1 MLLKDQDAVNVVALV
16 VSDAAGAKK
25 VFTPQPQSGSALPPA
40 DIVFQLYA
48 CIDGKRFR
56 RNSPTRP
63 EIEAKWPTLAS
74 QLLAEPSKAK
84 VQCPTPL
91 RMQYAK
97 KGFNDR
103 LVSRQPTVLI
113 IGRTIASK

>member
-1 MLLKDQDAVNVVALV
+1 MTTILLKNQNAVNVVALG

-25 VFTPQPQSGSALPPA
+25 VFTPRPQSGGALPPA
-40 DIVFQLYA
+40 DTVFQLYA

-63 EIEAKWPTLAS
+63 EIEAEWPTSAS
-74 QLLAEPSKAK
+74 QLLSEPSKAK
-84 VQCPTPL
+84 AWWPTPL

-97 KGFNDR
+97 KD
-103 LVSRQPTVLI
+103 ST
-113 IGRTIASK
+113 TD

>member
-1 MLLKDQDAVNVVALV
+1 MTTILLKNQNAVNVVALG

-25 VFTPQPQSGSALPPA
+25 VFTPQPQSGGALPPA
-40 DIVFQLYA
+40 NDVFQLYA
-48 CIDGKRFR
+48 RIDGKRFR
-56 RNSPTRP
+56 RNIPTRA
-63 EIEAKWPTLAS
+63 EAEAERPTLAS

-97 KGFNDR
+97 
-103 LVSRQPTVLI
+103 
-113 IGRTIASK
+113 